1 MQEFLK
7 VLSDWL
13 KCWSSSYWPQ
23 KLWETWGLEGL
34 EVHGCNLGHFSAD
47 FRSVPATK
55 NCVIIQIN
63 PVRSCLGRG
72 KIERRGSSLDA
83 AAQKTRRSR
92 TPKSTHS
99 DLTCWDWPDPLQ
111 PNFHR
116 VYAYI
121 LRKLGWSGIYAYIWY
136 MYLHMHIRYLH
147 IYDLCTCDFSFL
159 IQYRICYCDVSTWP
173 DFVITFMLN
182 WSRSCLFY
190 SFWGEVCFQKMDAG
204 VRESESDS
212 GFTTSDPSF
221 AALQ

>member
-116 VYAYI
+116 IYAYI
-121 LRKLGWSGIYAYIWY
+121 LWKLGWSGICAYIWY
-136 MYLHMHIRYLH
+136 M
-147 IYDLCTCDFSFL
+147 
-159 IQYRICYCDVSTWP
+159 
-173 DFVITFMLN
+173 
-182 WSRSCLFY
+182 FY